1 MDNARIGLADNWI
14 RHIQDVR
21 DRYKDGLQSAEPA
34 QRLNM
39 LCELN
44 VVEQVVNVCHS
55 TVMKDAWARGRVVTV
70 HGWIYGVH
78 DGLLQDLLVSV
89 SSPQQLPQLH
99 QAAISQVFNRL
110 RHTNRAQEAT

>member
-1 MDNARIGLADNWI
+1 
-14 RHIQDVR
+14 
-21 DRYKDGLQSAEPA
+21 
-34 QRLNM
+34 
-39 LCELN
+39 

-89 SSPQQLPQLH
+89 SSPRELQELH
-99 QAAISQVFNRL
+99 QAAISKVFNRS
-110 RHTNRAQEAT
+110 RQAEHVQIAT

>member
-1 MDNARIGLADNWI
+1 
-14 RHIQDVR
+14 
-21 DRYKDGLQSAEPA
+21 
-34 QRLNM
+34 M

-55 TVMKDAWARGRVVTV
+55 TVMKDAWARGRAVTV

-89 SSPQQLPQLH
+89 SDPEQLQKLH
-99 QAAISQVFNRL
+99 QAAVSNVFSRL
-110 RHTNRAQEAT
+110 RHTERSQNAT